1 MPRAKPPIETFAD
14 LKRALSKVFY
24 ALQEGKMDPKTGSAC
39 GYCAQILNAVL
50 NAEKDAGS
58 GPREATPLEIL
69 VRHMEAER
77 QEKGLPND
85 SVGDDTPPQVLPN

>member
-24 ALQEGKMDPKTGSAC
+24 ALQDGKIDAKTGSAC

-50 NAEKDAGS
+50 NAEREAGS
-58 GPREATPLEIL
+58 PRTATALDIF
-69 VRHMEAER
+69 VRSMVAER
-77 QEKGLPND
+77 AAAGQPSD
-85 SVGDDTPPQVLPN
+85 SVGEDTPQVVPAG